1 MPEVGAIWAAEELK
15 CLSRLA
21 PQGGGR
27 PHGLQATCSHLRGTV
42 RRWTTAPAND
52 HGDIIN
58 GLRDVQAKSLK
69 PTEVRVLVK
78 VSIALQQKVDML
90 GVQSR
95 GGQGKQLNLT
105 RLACPRLMVMNA

>member
-1 MPEVGAIWAAEELK
+1 MITVTSLTVCER
-15 CLSRLA
+15 SRLPRA
-21 PQGGGR
+21 
-27 PHGLQATCSHLRGTV
+27 GT
-42 RRWTTAPAND
+42 T
-52 HGDIIN
+52 
-58 GLRDVQAKSLK
+58 VQAKSLK

>member
-1 MPEVGAIWAAEELK
+1 MTASDLTVHELEVEV
-15 CLSRLA
+15 RH
-21 PQGGGR
+21 
-27 PHGLQATCSHLRGTV
+27 PHGQPLEV
-42 RRWTTAPAND
+42 PAEFA
-52 HGDIIN
+52 
-58 GLRDVQAKSLK
+58 R
-69 PTEVRVLVK
+69 RVLVK